1 MPSPSRHATHITS
14 LHAALRIVLAV
25 LLAACAPLAP
35 SPPAATTDASA
46 VMAAQ
51 RVAGFDEAP
60 YRAAR
65 ARGETVLNIDP
76 QASLITI
83 TVRRGGKLA
92 RLGHD
97 HIVASRTLAGFVAP
111 GLGRADLHF
120 RLDQLS
126 IDEAHL
132 RGAAGFD
139 TQPSADAIA
148 GTRRN
153 MLDKVL
159 DAERYPQVL
168 LRVTQAT
175 QATQAKQAGPDAPLM
190 LAITLHGVTR
200 EMPLA
205 AALERD
211 AAGRRLVASGTLEL
225 KQSDFGIV
233 PFAVLGGALAVQD
246 RMELAFRIVA
256 VAATGVA
263 GLD

>member
-1 MPSPSRHATHITS
+1 MSTDTTRSTRLRRAG
-14 LHAALRIVLAV
+14 LRIGLAA

-35 SPPAATTDASA
+35 SPPATPAPSA
-46 VMAAQ
+46 GAPNLE
-51 RVAGFDEAP
+51 AGFNQAP
-60 YRAAR
+60 YLAAR
-65 ARGETVLNIDP
+65 ARGELVLRIDP
-76 QASLITI
+76 QASLIAV
-83 TVRRGGKLA
+83 TVRRGGTLA

-97 HIVASRTLAGFVAP
+97 HIVASHTLAGFVAP

-126 IDEAHL
+126 IDETDL

-153 MLDKVL
+153 MLVKVL
-159 DAERYPQVL
+159 DAERYPDVL
-168 LRVTQAT
+168 LGVTQA
-175 QATQAKQAGPDAPLM
+175 APDAPLM

-200 EMPLA
+200 GMPLA
-205 AALERD
+205 AAIERD

-246 RMELAFRIVA
+246 RMELRFRIVA
-256 VAATGVA
+256 VTEVAAA
-263 GLD
+263 P